1 MQRAS
6 SEHLDPSSTHW
17 QPGRRINTHRDL
29 PKQGTQSLKLK
40 GVRPVFVARH
50 LITSILSMA
59 CAMVPVVPAMMDW

>member
-1 MQRAS
+1 M
-6 SEHLDPSSTHW
+6 
-17 QPGRRINTHRDL
+17 
-29 PKQGTQSLKLK
+29 KLK